1 MDCNVQV
8 ITLNGGPTI
17 KHIHLKMMIMNWISM
32 FTQKKTFKPLTS
44 VLNQNV
50 LKKCACIY
58 NQNLDLKLDQ
68 LCPDYRL
75 SSD

>member
-1 MDCNVQV
+1 
-8 ITLNGGPTI
+8 
-17 KHIHLKMMIMNWISM
+17 MNWISM
-32 FTQKKTFKPLTS
+32 FTQKKNLKPLTS

-50 LKKCACIY
+50 LKKCAYIY

-75 SSD
+75 SSDYFFKNCITV